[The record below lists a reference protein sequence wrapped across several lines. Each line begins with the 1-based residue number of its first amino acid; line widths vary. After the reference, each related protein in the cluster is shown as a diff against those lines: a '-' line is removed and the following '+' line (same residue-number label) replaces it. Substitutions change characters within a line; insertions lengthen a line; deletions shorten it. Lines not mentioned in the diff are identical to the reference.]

1 MKQTKQARALDEK
14 RLKQALA
21 AAKSERDTAMLLLSI
36 KSGLRAIEIAGLTW
50 GNIDFEA
57 PALLLKQTKGDVQ
70 RIVPLGKEVV
80 QALLKYR
87 ATLGGRHG
95 PERPVF
101 TNHHARPGEALT
113 ANAVTVWFH
122 RFYAGLGWERFSSHS
137 GRRTFATNVARNI
150 IQAGGSLKDLQ
161 TLLGHADL
169 STTAK
174 YIEAS
179 EDAQKRV
186 VDMI

>member
-1 MKQTKQARALDEK
+1 M
-14 RLKQALA
+14 
-21 AAKSERDTAMLLLSI
+21 
-36 KSGLRAIEIAGLTW
+36 AIEIDKL
-50 GNIDFEA
+50 
-57 PALLLKQTKGDVQ
+57 
-70 RIVPLGKEVV
+70 VV
-80 QALLKYR
+80 
-87 ATLGGRHG
+87 TLDADIADY
-95 PERPVF
+95 
-101 TNHHARPGEALT
+101 TNKLT